1 MRTVTTRAALT
12 AALAQ
17 LPRPV
22 GLVPTMGALHDG
34 HAALISAARAEQA
47 SVVLSI
53 YVNPRQFG
61 NPADLAAYPRTLE
74 ADAQRAAAAGVDL
87 LFLPD
92 DREIYPPA
100 VEVATVE
107 PGPLALRLEGAAR
120 PGHFAGVAT
129 VVTILFDLVAP
140 EVAYF
145 GEKDAQQVRVV
156 EWLAERRTPPIRIRR
171 IATVRDGD
179 GLAMSS
185 RNARLSPAARRAA
198 SAIPQALAAVKS
210 LHAAGE
216 RRADLLK
223 DAAIRTI
230 GSEPSLTLDYI
241 DLADDVTLLPLGTS
255 AHLSDA
261 TSGRVLVSIAAS
273 IEGVRLIDAITLR
286 G

>member
-1 MRTVTTRAALT
+1 MLFR
-12 AALAQ
+12 
-17 LPRPV
+17 
-22 GLVPTMGALHDG
+22 
-34 HAALISAARAEQA
+34 S
-47 SVVLSI
+47 
-53 YVNPRQFG
+53 FG

>member
-1 MRTVTTRAALT
+1 MLFRSLQRFVVGGEIRDRAVLVALGDVR
-12 AALAQ
+12 AGQAELS
-17 LPRPV
+17 
-22 GLVPTMGALHDG
+22 GL
-34 HAALISAARAEQA
+34 
-47 SVVLSI
+47 
-53 YVNPRQFG
+53 
-61 NPADLAAYPRTLE
+61 
-74 ADAQRAAAAGVDL
+74 
-87 LFLPD
+87 
-92 DREIYPPA
+92 
-100 VEVATVE
+100 
-107 PGPLALRLEGAAR
+107 GPLA
-120 PGHFAGVAT
+120 
-129 VVTILFDLVAP
+129 VAP
-140 EVAYF
+140 HDTAHAPIVDGFPAGIVAEVA
-145 GEKDAQQVRVV
+145 GHGWQQARSGRTAVYQRPEVRDGSVSSSARRRKSNSARV
-156 EWLAERRTPPIRIRR
+156 ITPLLAAPQTLLHGDFYP
-171 IATVRDGD
+171 ANVLVRDGD

>member
-1 MRTVTTRAALT
+1 
-12 AALAQ
+12 
-17 LPRPV
+17 
-22 GLVPTMGALHDG
+22 
-34 HAALISAARAEQA
+34 
-47 SVVLSI
+47 
-53 YVNPRQFG
+53 
-61 NPADLAAYPRTLE
+61 
-74 ADAQRAAAAGVDL
+74 
-87 LFLPD
+87 
-92 DREIYPPA
+92 
-100 VEVATVE
+100 
-107 PGPLALRLEGAAR
+107 
-120 PGHFAGVAT
+120 
-129 VVTILFDLVAP
+129 
-140 EVAYF
+140 
-145 GEKDAQQVRVV
+145 
-156 EWLAERRTPPIRIRR
+156 
-171 IATVRDGD
+171 
-179 GLAMSS
+179 MSS

-230 GSEPSLTLDYI
+230 GLEPSLTLDYI